1 MSSKCLLAVP
11 KQPYPV
17 FALKRLKKHNQVRLL
32 TSANHL
38 TALCLSA
45 VYQNKGLKLLLIF
58 VTLNT
63 NHKPQPSTA
72 NH

>member
-32 TSANHL
+32 TSANNL
-38 TALCLSA
+38 TTFCLSVA
-45 VYQNKGLKLLLIF
+45 CQIKGLKLLFIF
-58 VTLNT
+58 CNPK
-63 NHKPQPSTA
+63 H
-72 NH
+72 